1 MYYPL
6 FGITLIC
13 YVSADLNR
21 VQIPPKILQN
31 ALAKS
36 KKGMLPDKES
46 DTYFDKPDN
55 KMLIPVTPEEIKA
68 TKKLFKKHPKSA
80 IQKIIARNKKYKKT
94 MSNRL
99 TTKATLPPASDEVE
113 EFDERDDDPTT
124 QAALKFGKKVRK
136 WNSKIPKYRSQIQ
149 KMPNRISPKAKRMKR
164 HTDRDNTIIFQDF
177 DEFEFLDNKKDYDV
191 VKTHFK
197 KYW

>member
-6 FGITLIC
+6 LGITLIC

-21 VQIPPKILQN
+21 VQVSPKFLQN

-36 KKGMLPDKES
+36 KKDMKVKES

-55 KMLIPVTPEEIKA
+55 KMLIPVTPEEIQA
-68 TKKLFKKHPKSA
+68 TKKRLKKHPKST
-80 IQKIIARNKKYKKT
+80 IQKIIARNKKNKKM
-94 MSNRL
+94 MSHRL
-99 TTKATLPPASDEVE
+99 TTKPTLPPASYDVE

-124 QAALKFGKKVRK
+124 QAALKFGKKIKKRNNKVL
-136 WNSKIPKYRSQIQ
+136 KYHSQIQ
-149 KMPNRISPKAKRMKR
+149 KMPNRISPKAKRTKR
-164 HTDRDNTIIFQDF
+164 DTDRDNTIIFQDF
-177 DEFEFLDNKKDYDV
+177 DEFEFLDNKKDYDLV
-191 VKTHFK
+191 RTHFK